1 MKTSLRSQFIGH
13 FSLALLLT
21 VPTWASAEKPIK
33 TTLCAIVSN
42 PAKFDRK
49 LVQFGA
55 FYESDGIEHSI
66 LVDDAKCKW
75 GIAPH
80 FPDKLAGEDDLER
93 ALFMDHPGTRDKV
106 IFATWAGVFR
116 YHPGQIPRW
125 VLQIHQ
131 MSDFMFTCDHCP
143 ELHKDDP
150 IHLPE
155 PPMPRWPPGL

>member
-21 VPTWASAEKPIK
+21 VPTRASAEKPIK

-75 GIAPH
+75 GIAPD
-80 FPDKLAGEDDLER
+80 FPDKLAGEDYLKR
-93 ALFMDHPGTRDKV
+93 ACSWIIR
-106 IFATWAGVFR
+106 
-116 YHPGQIPRW
+116 
-125 VLQIHQ
+125 VLGI
-131 MSDFMFTCDHCP
+131 
-143 ELHKDDP
+143 
-150 IHLPE
+150 
-155 PPMPRWPPGL
+155 R